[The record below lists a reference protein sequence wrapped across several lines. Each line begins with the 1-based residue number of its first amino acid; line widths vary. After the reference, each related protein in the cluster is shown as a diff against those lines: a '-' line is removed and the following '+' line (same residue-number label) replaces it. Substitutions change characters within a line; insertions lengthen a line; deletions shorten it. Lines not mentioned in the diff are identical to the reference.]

1 MLAEDISPAEIRR
14 KQSERSDMRPRDLAD
29 MLGISEAEYLCAW
42 LDDGIRCISCKPEEI
57 FPKLAEVGP
66 LMALTRNAS
75 AVHET
80 VGFFE
85 RFSTYRTTAECHGPG
100 IRTHLT
106 SKNWVYGFS
115 VEKRQNEK
123 RQDAMHRTEKRLCS
137 FQFFD
142 RNGIAVHKIHTRPNS
157 DLSAWD
163 RIAKAIGFDIDPDE
177 IRSQLQVHRAPEPR
191 RVMSTSG
198 LEKMFEGCKSN
209 LEFHRVSNEAIE
221 QMLKAASANGLSL
234 ICKVNSTGC
243 LQTYEGPVAKIV
255 TMGPWVNIMDDQ
267 FHMHL
272 RKDHL
277 IGTYIASRANGAEV
291 RTSLEAYD
299 ASGTRVIYF
308 ANQDDG
314 TAENEN
320 LWQKI
325 IDELPKQ

>member
-1 MLAEDISPAEIRR
+1 MLAEDISPAEIRQ
-14 KQSERSDMRPRDLAD
+14 KQSERSDMRSRDLAD

-42 LDDGIRCISCKPEEI
+42 LGDGTRCITCRPEDV
-57 FPKLAEVGP
+57 FPKLVEVGP

-80 VGFFE
+80 IGFFE

-106 SKNWVYGFS
+106 SQKWVHGFS
-115 VEKRQNEK
+115 VEKRQ
-123 RQDAMHRTEKRLCS
+123 TEKRRDEQRMCS

-142 RNGIAVHKIHTRPNS
+142 ANGTAVHKIHTRPDSNFR
-157 DLSAWD
+157 AWD
-163 RIAKAIGFDIDPDE
+163 RIAEAISLDIDAEDV
-177 IRSQLQVHRAPEPR
+177 RSQLQANRGQEPG
-191 RVMSTSG
+191 RVVSSSG
-198 LEKMFEGCKSN
+198 LETMFEGCKSN

-221 QMLKAASANGLSL
+221 HMLNAASAIGLPL
-234 ICKVNSTGC
+234 ICKVSSTGC

-255 TMGPWVNIMDDQ
+255 TMGPWINIMDDQ

-299 ASGTRVIYF
+299 ASGKRVIYF
-308 ANQDDG
+308 VNQDDG
-314 TAENEN
+314 TAENES

-325 IDELPKQ
+325 IHELPKP